1 MDGTVA
7 RYPVAG
13 TANIGPGTPG
23 SLDPVDIRAWA
34 PGRVNLIGEHTD
46 YSGGLVF
53 PMAIQLGTTVEGDLL
68 DGEIRLRSDDQ
79 PDPLHLTLPVV
90 DPAAV
95 TPAWGRYVAGVASE
109 LAVETGLDGRVASNL
124 PAGAGLSSSAALEVA
139 VALAL
144 GAADEYSP
152 DEIAAVAQRAE
163 FAATGVPCGI
173 MDQLAS
179 ARGVAGH
186 ALRIDCTTFEVT
198 AVPVGDDVAVVV
210 IHSGQE
216 RQLADSAYAE
226 RRAQCEA
233 AAAIVGPL
241 RQATLESLDAIED
254 SVVARRARHVIS
266 ENGRVDEFAAA
277 LAAGD
282 HAAAGAAMA
291 ASHAS
296 LRDDF
301 DVSTPVLDE
310 LVEHLRGVDGVH
322 GARLTGAG
330 FGGCVV
336 ALCRPGVD
344 PTPPSLRGWVVRPS
358 GGAHLR

>member
-1 MDGTVA
+1 M
-7 RYPVAG
+7 
-13 TANIGPGTPG
+13 
-23 SLDPVDIRAWA
+23 DIRAWA

-79 PDPLHLTLPVV
+79 PDPVHLTLPVV

-95 TPAWGRYVAGVASE
+95 TPALGTVRRGVASSWPSRPGST
-109 LAVETGLDGRVASNL
+109 VEWPEPPSGCRALVVRRV
-124 PAGAGLSSSAALEVA
+124 EVA

-152 DEIAAVAQRAE
+152 DAIAAVAQRAE

-266 ENGRVDEFAAA
+266 ENERVDEFAAA

-282 HAAAGAAMA
+282 HAAAGATMS